1 MATKSKL
8 LRMDNVLLVVDDL
21 DAVKEFFI
29 ELGMELE
36 GEATVEG
43 PMVGKL
49 IGLDNVRATLAMLRP
64 PDGQGGIE
72 LDK

>member
-64 PDGQGGIE
+64 PEIGRAHV
-72 LDK
+72 